1 MLKPPHKSEYHEFYE
16 TYVSKVSKENDV
28 LKYLESQRAELLD
41 LMHNLP
47 SEMHDYKYAPNKWVI
62 KELLR
67 HIIDAESVFAFRAFT
82 ISKNTGEELPGMDQ
96 DEYVA
101 GTDDTQNSFIDLLN
115 EFDLQRQYNI
125 AMIKNLHE
133 GKFNIIGNANGTPV
147 SVRANIFIIAGH
159 TAHHIEVLKERYL
172 THV

>member
-1 MLKPPHKSEYHEFYE
+1 MLKPPEKSEYHEFYE
-16 TYVSKVSKENDV
+16 TYVSKISKEDDV
-28 LKYLESQRAELLD
+28 LEYLESQRVDLID
-41 LMHNLP
+41 LMHDLP
-47 SEMHDYKYAPNKWVI
+47 DEKQGYRYAPGKWTV

-82 ISKNTGEELPGMDQ
+82 ISKNTGVELPGMDQ

-101 GTDDTQNSFIDLLN
+101 GTDDTQNSFVDLLN
-115 EFDLQRQYNI
+115 EFDLQRQHNI

-133 GKFNIIGNANGTPV
+133 TKLNIIGSANGTPV

-159 TAHHIEVLKERYL
+159 TAHHIEILKERYL

>member
-1 MLKPPHKSEYHEFYE
+1 MLKPPQKTEYHQFYQ
-16 TYVSKVSKENDV
+16 TYVSNVSKENDI
-28 LKYLESQRAELLD
+28 LKYLDSQRVD
-41 LMHNLP
+41 FINLMHNLP
-47 SEMHDYKYAPNKWVI
+47 NEKQEYKYAPEKWTI

-82 ISKNTGEELPGMDQ
+82 ISKNTGVELPGMDQ

-101 GTDDTQNSFIDLLN
+101 GTDDTQNSFVDLLN
-115 EFDLQRQYNI
+115 EFDIQRQHNI

-133 GKFNIIGNANGTPV
+133 SKLNIIGNANDTPV

-159 TAHHIEVLKERYL
+159 TAHHIEILKERYL